1 MTFPVYPPSV
11 WWPLTLHVP
20 VGGSTP
26 FEAWLLWHH
35 QFLIPR
41 VIA

>member
-1 MTFPVYPPSV
+1 MTLYPPDI
-11 WWPLTLHVP
+11 WWLLAVHVAP
-20 VGGSTP
+20 GQSTP

-41 VIA
+41 IFA